1 MIGNKDKLLAEVD
14 AIYDRDHAV
23 FVTLGPKDLA
33 LAEMLG
39 THEDDL
45 PQA

>member
-1 MIGNKDKLLAEVD
+1 MSEME

-23 FVTLGPKDLA
+23 FITLGPEDIA
-33 LAEMLG
+33 LAKMLA